1 MRTNQTPVMVKVED
15 LIPNPMNFYKSSE
28 LDKLAMA
35 GSVREHGVKTAII
48 IKPDKDNPGKFII
61 ISGHLRVTGSIMAG
75 LLEVPC
81 IVEEYDTEEEEL
93 NALLIGNEYR
103 TKTKFEIASEMNARK
118 QIWARGQGERSDL
131 YLPEGEQPLS
141 TRARL
146 SVRYKMSEAQVG
158 KYELIFDTR
167 PSLFKY
173 IDSGNMSIDGAYNLI
188 NYLNSEDI
196 MEPED
201 VKMQRAVVERR
212 APHLMKRINENRLPL
227 EVAFYDV
234 VRGLSKL
241 KKPKVKA
248 EGEPGDDE
256 KEPTKKTATPA
267 KAETTAPIKDED
279 EKVPEGAENQNKADE
294 DEGEVLT
301 YRCKTLDCPCYDKLV
316 SIVED
321 DGNTNEEE
329 SQK

>member
-1 MRTNQTPVMVKVED
+1 MSTNQRPVMVKVED
-15 LIPNPMNFYKSSE
+15 LIPNPLNFYKSSE
-28 LDKLAMA
+28 HDKLAMA
-35 GSVREHGVKTAII
+35 DSVREHGVKTAIVA
-48 IKPDKDNPGKFII
+48 KPDKDNPGKFII

-75 LLEVPC
+75 LHEVPC
-81 IVEEYDTEEEEL
+81 IIEEYDTEEEEL
-93 NALLIGNEYR
+93 NALVIGNEYR
-103 TKTKFEIASEMNARK
+103 TKTKLEIASEMNARK
-118 QIWARGQGERSDL
+118 RIWALGGVRSDL
-131 YLPEGEQPLS
+131 YFKEGERPLS

-146 SVRYKMSEAQVG
+146 AVRYKMSEATVG
-158 KYELIFDTR
+158 KYELIFDAMPKRFTD
-167 PSLFKY
+167 
-173 IDSGNMSIDGAYNLI
+173 IDNGDMSIDGAYNLI

-196 MEPED
+196 MEPDD
-201 VKMQRAVVERR
+201 VKMQRVVVEHR
-212 APHLMKRINENRLPL
+212 APHLMKRVNENKLPL
-227 EVAFYDV
+227 ELAFYAV

-267 KAETTAPIKDED
+267 KTETPAPIKDQD
-279 EKVPEGAENQNKADE
+279 EKVPKGAENQKKAEEEE
-294 DEGEVLT
+294 DEVLT